1 MRINPLLMFF
11 LLLWSTTL
19 MSQVMGKVEDAN
31 GTALPF
37 VNIYIEGTYLGT
49 TSNDDGKYELN
60 LNIKGDYIIVFKFL
74 GFKTLKRNITIKEF
88 PYSLDAVMT
97 EEKISLE
104 EVKINAKDN
113 PANRIIRQTIANR
126 KRNLEKIRAFKAD
139 FYSKGLIRIKNAHEK
154 ILGQDIGDLGGGL
167 DSTRTGIL
175 YLSETLSK
183 IHFERPDKLKEEI
196 VASKVAGNDSGFS
209 FNNATDVDFNFYN
222 NTIEIESDM
231 VSPISDF
238 AFNYYRYE
246 LDGIFYDDFG
256 NLINKVKV
264 IPKREND
271 RVFSGMIYIVEDQW
285 SLYALELNT
294 TGQQSQ
300 IEAVDTIL
308 LKQNFKYSQNDAHWV
323 LLSQSIDF
331 AYGIFGIKGDGRF
344 TAVFSNYEFNP
355 KFEAKE
361 FSRELLSFTEEANKK
376 DSTFWNTIRP
386 VPLTSEEFVDYSK
399 KDSIQIVRKSKKYLD
414 SIDAKSNRFNPTNLL
429 FGYNYQNSYK
439 DWNLGFSSL
448 LSSIGFNTVQGF
460 TGNLDVFYRKDY
472 DEFRRYLGLR
482 TSMDYGF
489 EDQRLRISGSATFK
503 FNNVSRPFLTLS
515 GGVRTEQFNESQPI
529 SPFINTISTLF
540 FEDNY
545 MKLYDRYFLEL
556 SYSHEWFNGFRWFS
570 TISYE

>member
-1 MRINPLLMFF
+1 MFF

-139 FYSKGLIRIKNAHEK
+139 FYSKGLIRIKNAPEK

-344 TAVFSNYEFNP
+344 TAVYSNYEFNP

-482 TSMDYGF
+482 TSM
-489 EDQRLRISGSATFK
+489 
-503 FNNVSRPFLTLS
+503 
-515 GGVRTEQFNESQPI
+515 
-529 SPFINTISTLF
+529 
-540 FEDNY
+540 
-545 MKLYDRYFLEL
+545 
-556 SYSHEWFNGFRWFS
+556 
-570 TISYE
+570 